1 MEGTMLRGVPGS
13 KGLRNA
19 VCVPT
24 IIGLLHVSGC
34 SAAMQ
39 VALSCADD
47 SKFVSGSL
55 NKLQSQ
61 FELQCK
67 DGYTL
72 YPNKLSK
79 QFFNDAACTKGVSF
93 TDETVA

>member
-1 MEGTMLRGVPGS
+1 MEGTMLRGVPVS

-19 VCVPT
+19 VCVST
-24 IIGLLHVSGC
+24 IIGLLRVSAC
-34 SAAMQ
+34 SAATQ

-55 NKLQSQ
+55 NKLQTQ

-72 YPNKLSK
+72 YPNKLSM
-79 QFFNDAACTKGVSF
+79 QFFNNAACTKGVSL